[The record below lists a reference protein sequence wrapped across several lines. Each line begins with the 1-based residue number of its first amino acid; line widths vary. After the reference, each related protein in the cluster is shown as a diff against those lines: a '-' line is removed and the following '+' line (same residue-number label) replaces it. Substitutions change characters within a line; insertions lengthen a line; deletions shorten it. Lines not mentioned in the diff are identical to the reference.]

1 MSFRFILKTIIIFIG
16 LIFCL
21 PVVAL
26 AAEVRINP
34 AVTTVAVDSQVA
46 VSVDIDNVENLFAVS
61 FDLFFDP
68 AILEFISAEEGG
80 FFNESGAITTFLVD
94 NSQPGDLLVYYERTD
109 GVPSEV
115 SLAAGSSEL
124 IFGNNFLYNETPA
137 DWFGGT
143 ITVETSQPAPDT
155 TSPVTPSDLTAIAVS
170 ASQIDLSWSIPEDP
184 ETAGQITSG
193 LAGYRVYR
201 DGTEIAT
208 TTDLFYSDIGLT
220 ASTTY
225 SYTITIFAFDS
236 AENESDQSEPVSV
249 ATLAEIIP
257 ATVSI
262 LPASTTVVVGL
273 QVTVSIDID
282 NVEDLFAV
290 AFDLVFD
297 SDILS
302 FVSAQKGTFLEQ
314 DGFATDLS
322 ASFLRDPQENIIDP
336 GRLIVGYSRLAG
348 QGGSIGASGSGNLMT
363 LTFEAVATG
372 TSSLAFQKTHFFNS
386 SLDEIL
392 TNWNNG
398 LVEAGTPSECAS
410 FVYTGWSSCQANNT
424 QARTVVSSLPCGC
437 FGGSPVLSQSC
448 VYIPPSAV
456 YPMGD
461 TINIL
466 PPELSVSNVSVKNTE
481 TTENNIIIYWTTS
494 YPASSQVVYSKD
506 GESHALDVDDE
517 KFGYARA
524 TPEFD
529 TPPNVNGT
537 TTHSV
542 IIEDLVPGATYYFR
556 TVSRGSLAMSQ
567 EYSFVALL
575 KTSNI
580 ETEIK
585 GEVIEMVALNESQI
599 SEQKEMPQDEGQTKV
614 GFTETIKENY
624 FEKRG
629 EQPSEAELPGNNS
642 ISENA
647 LGAVGSPNNLMA
659 TAGLFSG
666 KINQS
671 VLLIFSA
678 VGILLLILTIL
689 VLFSKKCKNII
700 SNLFYNIKK

>member
-1 MSFRFILKTIIIFIG
+1 M
-16 LIFCL
+16 
-21 PVVAL
+21 
-26 AAEVRINP
+26 
-34 AVTTVAVDSQVA
+34 
-46 VSVDIDNVENLFAVS
+46 
-61 FDLFFDP
+61 
-68 AILEFISAEEGG
+68 
-80 FFNESGAITTFLVD
+80 
-94 NSQPGDLLVYYERTD
+94 
-109 GVPSEV
+109 
-115 SLAAGSSEL
+115 
-124 IFGNNFLYNETPA
+124 
-137 DWFGGT
+137 
-143 ITVETSQPAPDT
+143 
-155 TSPVTPSDLTAIAVS
+155 
-170 ASQIDLSWSIPEDP
+170 
-184 ETAGQITSG
+184 
-193 LAGYRVYR
+193 AGYRVYR